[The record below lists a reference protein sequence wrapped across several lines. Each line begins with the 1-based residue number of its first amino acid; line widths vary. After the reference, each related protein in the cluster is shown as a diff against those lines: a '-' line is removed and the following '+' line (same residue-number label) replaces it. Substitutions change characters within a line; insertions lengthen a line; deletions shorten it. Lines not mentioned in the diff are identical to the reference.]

1 MWPLVNV
8 IKTNI
13 PVCKMQRYN
22 ILICIQLE
30 NKRKK
35 SFIFFFCEKCEIEKL
50 NASQLKKS

>member
-35 SFIFFFCEKCEIEKL
+35 SFIFFCEKCEIEKL